1 MWNRKTFGTPIFSEA
16 SQNEYV
22 DDFPLRSYRW
32 KDLMRKKH
40 YLLELHRM
48 NLFLVLLLG
57 KIPEDL
63 IVSQLGKKS

>member
-32 KDLMRKKH
+32 KDLMRKKP
-40 YLLELHRM
+40 
-48 NLFLVLLLG
+48 LFIGASQNKYILG
-57 KIPEDL
+57 IAP
-63 IVSQLGKKS
+63 GKNS